1 MRPLPVHP
9 LAGAPPFVSGTSVI
23 RGEPV
28 PVVQLADLLG
38 AAGASPARFVVI
50 RAGNHHVAVAVDA
63 VIGIRQL
70 DAGAVASVPPLLAT
84 AASEAVA
91 ALATLDSELL
101 VVLRAARVLPDEVWP
116 SSARART
123 G

>member
-1 MRPLPVHP
+1 
-9 LAGAPPFVSGTSVI
+9 
-23 RGEPV
+23 
-28 PVVQLADLLG
+28 
-38 AAGASPARFVVI
+38 
-50 RAGNHHVAVAVDA
+50 
-63 VIGIRQL
+63 
-70 DAGAVASVPPLLAT
+70 VPPLLAT

-101 VVLRAARVLPDEVWP
+101 VVLRAARILPDEVWP